1 MRCLH
6 YVWKKLLTGLILGNI
21 PSALERNNEDINWVP
36 ALAVQTRT
44 HAKQEGVT
52 SKLNTPDIIDQIITP
67 VQVSNAQKY
76 VVSLRTTRSRCES
89 NECYEM
95 DKTYIFM
102 FEILKPGGQLWANTA
117 FEGSQFHSIGV
128 LKLYS

>member
-1 MRCLH
+1 M
-6 YVWKKLLTGLILGNI
+6 
-21 PSALERNNEDINWVP
+21 
-36 ALAVQTRT
+36 QTRT
-44 HAKQEGVT
+44 QAKQEGVT
-52 SKLNTPDIIDQIITP
+52 SKLNTSDIIDQIITP

-76 VVSLRTTRSRCES
+76 VVSLRTTRSRCEA

-95 DKTYIFM
+95 DKTNISM